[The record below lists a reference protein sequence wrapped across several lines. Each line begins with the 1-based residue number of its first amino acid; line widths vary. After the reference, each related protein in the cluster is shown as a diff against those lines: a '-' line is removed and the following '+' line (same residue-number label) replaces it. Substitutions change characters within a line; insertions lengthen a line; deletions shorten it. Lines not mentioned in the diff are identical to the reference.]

1 MKLLPNGCGLTG
13 ANGSGVVV
21 PPEEVEEELSS
32 SPEEGASAA
41 SQPPMVPKTF
51 AAAFTK
57 AAVLVPTR
65 FVRGC
70 TAVLAGATHKEE

>member
-1 MKLLPNGCGLTG
+1 MKLLPNGSGATG

-21 PPEEVEEELSS
+21 PSEEEEELAS

-41 SQPPMVPKTF
+41 SQPPTVPKTF
-51 AAAFTK
+51 AAAFAT
-57 AAVLVPTR
+57 AAVLVPTK

>member
-21 PPEEVEEELSS
+21 PPEEETSLSS
-32 SPEEGASAA
+32 EGASV

-51 AAAFTK
+51 AAAFTT
-57 AAVLVPTR
+57 AAVLVPTK

-70 TAVLAGATHKEE
+70 TAALVGMIPEAE

>member
-21 PPEEVEEELSS
+21 PSEEEEEELSS
-32 SPEEGASAA
+32 PPEEGASV
-41 SQPPMVPKTF
+41 SQLPTVPKMF
-51 AAAFTK
+51 AAAFTT
-57 AAVLVPTR
+57 AAVLVPTK